1 MQEAAR
7 ALGVDVQTLARRQ
20 ALLLAYHAQC
30 VPPGPPSLPLR
41 TAEHGSTSGSKE
53 AWCGVVAH
61 GGGGMGDRVARRSEA
76 EPCMSEAAE
85 AFKLC
90 QPQIFAQ
97 PYDQRTS
104 VHRPPSGAGKRFV
117 WGGGASSCGRRG
129 HDCMEDSHFV
139 YHGLDVFGDGEGR
152 VDLFGVFD
160 GHGGAAAADHAMRTL
175 PFEVAAAMGHAGD
188 DVAGA
193 LTTAFRRTELSWCVW
208 AEAVGDDSGCT
219 ALVVVVVHDVPLQ
232 GASMFNSLGATMYA
246 ANCGDCRAVLSREG
260 AAVQVTQDHTASV
273 PAESERVIA
282 AGGSVMPCRD
292 GSLRVGGVIEVTRS
306 LGDRRLKPLGLS
318 PIPEIHSIRSTC
330 MCVCVCRHTHT
341 HVHTRTH
348 THTFSFGTSWMEV

>member
-7 ALGVDVQTLARRQ
+7 ALGVDVDTLARRQ

-30 VPPGPPSLPLR
+30 VPPGPPSSPLR
-41 TAEHGSTSGSKE
+41 TADDGSTSGSKE
-53 AWCGVVAH
+53 AWGGAVAQ
-61 GGGGMGDRVARRSEA
+61 GGGGKGDRVAR
-76 EPCMSEAAE
+76 MSEAAQ
-85 AFKLC
+85 ALKDC
-90 QPQIFAQ
+90 QPQIIAAA
-97 PYDQRTS
+97 YDQRTT
-104 VHRPPSGAGKRFV
+104 VHRPPTGTGKRFV

-129 HDCMEDSHFV
+129 QDCMEDSHFV

-175 PFEVAAAMGHAGD
+175 PFEVAAAMQHAGD
-188 DVAGA
+188 DVASA
-193 LTTAFRRTELSWCVW
+193 LTTAFRRTELSWCIW

-219 ALVVVVVHDVPLQ
+219 ALVVVVVHDVAHRGGTNLDR
-232 GASMFNSLGATMYA
+232 GATMFA

-260 AAVQVTQDHTASV
+260 AAVQVTQDQTASV
-273 PAESERVIA
+273 PAEAERVLA
-282 AGGSVMPCRD
+282 AGGSVIPCRN

-318 PIPEIHSIRSTC
+318 AVPVIHSIRSTC
-330 MCVCVCRHTHT
+330 VCVCVRARARACVHTHT
-341 HVHTRTH
+341 Y
-348 THTFSFGTSWMEV
+348 SPFGRVGCKDDGAHKC